1 MLDTFHFG
9 ILSFRILYKKYNFVF
24 FMGVKPGLSSRGGI
38 WNWVFENSVLRRIF
52 GPKEVEITGG

>member
-52 GPKEVEITGG
+52 GP